1 MVFVE
6 YVVATDRPKA
16 NFNYVEIV
24 YLRQM
29 HAIIDKYHELQQKTL
44 EAMKDGKG
52 DNAIKLLER

>member
-1 MVFVE
+1 
-6 YVVATDRPKA
+6 
-16 NFNYVEIV
+16 
-24 YLRQM
+24 M